1 MRYWIFPAFSVIVIF
16 FVVDSSNSTCA
27 QSLAPPPQVSEQSD
41 FNGDVPESFV
51 GDRTVKRVK
60 LLLRVKDVLW
70 AGVEIGKVFEDFGG
84 TLSSRGVSDREPN
97 FFGEDGSKYSGIN
110 TSRSG
115 NVEARIPLE
124 KLDIV
129 KKSVEAI
136 ATEVLYE
143 SVSTVGGDV
152 SGLNIQKGTEGMKT
166 QQSLVAEFSISLAQD
181 AGKTEFQGSQS
192 DIWKIFAIL
201 TGILLASLGGFAIAR
216 MLYNKKV

>member
-1 MRYWIFPAFSVIVIF
+1 MRYWIFPAFSIIVIF
-16 FVVDSSNSTCA
+16 FVVGGNSTCA
-27 QSLAPPPQVSEQSD
+27 QSLVPPSQVSEQSD
-41 FNGDVPESFV
+41 LNGDVPENFV
-51 GDRTVKRVK
+51 EDRTVKRVK

-70 AGVEIGKVFEDFGG
+70 AGVEIGKIFEDFGG

-97 FFGEDGSKYSGIN
+97 FFGEDSSKYSGIN

-136 ATEVLYE
+136 STEVLYE

-152 SGLNIQKGTEGMKT
+152 SGSNIQKSMEGMKT
-166 QQSLVAEFSISLAQD
+166 PQSLVAEFSISLAQD
-181 AGKTEFQGSQS
+181 TGDMELRGSQS
-192 DIWKIFAIL
+192 GIWKISAIF
-201 TGILLASLGGFAIAR
+201 TGIVFASLCGFVVAR
-216 MLYNKKV
+216 RVYSKKA